1 MDRNTLTIY
10 LKFILSFIYLNSK
23 DFVFFFKLKFFLM
36 NTLDSFI
43 IVKVMNKFIN
53 ISSNQS
59 TNISF
64 KM

>member
-1 MDRNTLTIY
+1 MLIQ
-10 LKFILSFIYLNSK
+10 
-23 DFVFFFKLKFFLM
+23 VFFFKVKFFLM
-36 NTLDSFI
+36 NILDSFI